1 MRYPRA
7 MKLLAGLLVAGLCSV
22 AFADTEPTPQEQVAK
37 VITSATNLQACYTDR
52 VKVNTKLAGKLGV
65 VITIEEKGNVS
76 AVTVTT
82 PLDDK
87 VDACVVKGLKSLTFG
102 SPGQQ
107 VKMKYAFDFHK

>member
-1 MRYPRA
+1 
-7 MKLLAGLLVAGLCSV
+7 MKMLAGVLVVWLGSV

-37 VITSATNLQACYTDR
+37 VIKDATNLQACYTDR
-52 VKVNTKLAGKLGV
+52 VKVSTKLAGKLGV

-87 VDACVVKGLKSLTFG
+87 VDACVVAGIKALTFP